1 MMPSATVCVE
11 YGCAGLQA
19 RKQAEAI
26 EIGMRMDRLAQQA
39 GESMVTT
46 NTLASMDE
54 DDDSALKRFN
64 LILKVGPTPCH
75 SCHHPHRVALC
86 QQPWACMLMRT
97 FLMTSLHIWSP
108 IWFVCICAVC
118 VLHQHMVGIAVQP
131 EALVGAVIL
140 FLQT

>member
-1 MMPSATVCVE
+1 M
-11 YGCAGLQA
+11 QA

-64 LILKVGPTPCH
+64 LILKVRPTACYLCIPL
-75 SCHHPHRVALC
+75 HPIALSHC
-86 QQPWACMLMRT
+86 EHGRGC
-97 FLMTSLHIWSP
+97 S
-108 IWFVCICAVC
+108 
-118 VLHQHMVGIAVQP
+118 
-131 EALVGAVIL
+131 
-140 FLQT
+140 